1 LYYSVYNA
9 GIWNDTQVPI
19 ILYIC
24 SVTGTINEIN
34 MRKVIPIFV
43 ALSLLAGSCKFIE
56 EKGWFGKS
64 KVDTM
69 SVYLA
74 KQDSIRKA
82 DSIQK
87 EIDKMKAIEQARLDS
102 IQAEEQARLEWES
115 RFKYHII
122 VGSFLTPEYADDYRD
137 YYQSMG
143 YDATIIDGPA
153 NRFRLVS
160 AEVHDNLRDAASR
173 LHRYQD
179 TVNFESWLYI
189 DE

>member
-1 LYYSVYNA
+1 M
-9 GIWNDTQVPI
+9 
-19 ILYIC
+19 YIC
-24 SVTGTINEIN
+24 SVKEKLNEYT
-34 MRKVIPIFV
+34 MRKVIPIFL
-43 ALSLLAGSCKFIE
+43 ALTLLAGSCKFIE

-69 SVYLA
+69 AVYLA
-74 KQDSIRKA
+74 KQDSIKKA
-82 DSIQK
+82 ASVEK
-87 EIDKMKAIEQARLDS
+87 EIEKMKAVEQARLDS
-102 IQAEEQARLEWES
+102 IQAAEQDRLEWEA

-160 AEVHDNLRDAASR
+160 AEVHDELGKAASR